1 MLSRMSIHHIVLSI
15 HGCHHRPTVDQ
26 GGIQDMARRRGAVA
40 AALASL
46 ALIVSVTGCG
56 RADGS
61 SDATSA
67 NTAGSAA
74 TARDLLPASVR
85 DSGVLRVATAEGYP
99 PMEMFKSGTQDLIGV
114 DPDLAAAIAK
124 QLGLKLQMTNAAFD
138 GLIPGLQAQRWDL
151 AMSSM
156 SDTAERR
163 QAVNFVDYFTA
174 GGAVVVPKSN
184 PGHIQSLADFC
195 GKTVV
200 LAKGSSN
207 LAIGQEQNQKCSTK
221 MNIIQSEDAPTGLL
235 QLDSGRAVATIIDYP
250 VAEQYAKQSP
260 GKYTVLPQQYDAAP
274 WGIAIDKK
282 NGALTQAVQK
292 ALQELITDGGYTS
305 ILQKWGV
312 TGSAVKSA
320 TVNGGS

>member
-1 MLSRMSIHHIVLSI
+1 
-15 HGCHHRPTVDQ
+15 
-26 GGIQDMARRRGAVA
+26 MALRRGVTA

-46 ALIVSVTGCG
+46 ALIASLSGCG
-56 RADGS
+56 RANGDSGAAPS
-61 SDATSA
+61 G
-67 NTAGSAA
+67 TAGAA
-74 TARDLLPASVR
+74 SSARDLLPAAVR

-114 DPDLAAAIAK
+114 DPELAAAIAN
-124 QLGLKLQMTNAAFD
+124 QLGLKLKMTNAAFD

-156 SDTAERR
+156 SDTADREK
-163 QAVNFVDYFTA
+163 AVNFVDYFNS
-174 GGAVVVPKSN
+174 GGAVLVPKSN
-184 PGHIQSLADFC
+184 PGHITSLADFC

-207 LAIGQEQNQKCSTK
+207 LAIGQEQNQKCSQK
-221 MNIIQSEDAPTGLL
+221 MTIIQSEDAPTGLL

-260 GKYTVLPQQYDAAP
+260 GKYSVLPTQYDSAP
-274 WGIAIDKK
+274 WGIAIAK
-282 NGALTQAVQK
+282 NDSAMTQAVQK
-292 ALQELITDGGYTS
+292 ALQQLIDDGGYAQ
-305 ILQKWGV
+305 ILRKWGV

-320 TVNGGS
+320 TVNAGS